1 MKVCQNG
8 VVICLAMNC
17 CVSELDIITKL
28 AQRIG
33 LSRRNHDV
41 KYNNSLKTSNG
52 QSEAANRRIDNTEHL
67 ISHLV
72 WIDNTEHL
80 ISHLV
85 WIDNTEHLIS
95 HPVWIDNTEHLIS
108 HLVWIDN
115 TEHLISRPVWIDN
128 TEHLISRPVFVGFL
142 LFNLFCVLFCN
153 KMKTKYTTLSE
164 KFKVHKSLYFV
175 VGSVSFVI
183 VLSVT

>member
-17 CVSELDIITKL
+17 CVSERDIITKL

-33 LSRRNHDV
+33 LSRWNHDV
-41 KYNNSLKTSNG
+41 KYNSSLKTSNG
-52 QSEAANRRIDNTEHL
+52 QSEAANRRIDY
-67 ISHLV
+67 
-72 WIDNTEHL
+72 
-80 ISHLV
+80 
-85 WIDNTEHLIS
+85 
-95 HPVWIDNTEHLIS
+95 
-108 HLVWIDN
+108 
-115 TEHLISRPVWIDN
+115 

-153 KMKTKYTTLSE
+153 KMKTKYTTLPE
-164 KFKVHKSLYFV
+164 KFKAHKSLYYV

>member
-1 MKVCQNG
+1 MGLIPGRVKPNRVFIEIPEAHNIKELRLADSLMKVCQNG

-17 CVSELDIITKL
+17 CVSERDIITKL

-33 LSRRNHDV
+33 LSRWNHDV
-41 KYNNSLKTSNG
+41 EYNSSLKISNG
-52 QSEAANRRIDNTEHL
+52 QSEAANRR
-67 ISHLV
+67 
-72 WIDNTEHL
+72 
-80 ISHLV
+80 
-85 WIDNTEHLIS
+85 
-95 HPVWIDNTEHLIS
+95 
-108 HLVWIDN
+108 
-115 TEHLISRPVWIDN
+115 IDN

>member
-72 WIDNTEHL
+72 
-80 ISHLV
+80 
-85 WIDNTEHLIS
+85 
-95 HPVWIDNTEHLIS
+95 
-108 HLVWIDN
+108 
-115 TEHLISRPVWIDN
+115 
-128 TEHLISRPVFVGFL
+128 
-142 LFNLFCVLFCN
+142 
-153 KMKTKYTTLSE
+153 
-164 KFKVHKSLYFV
+164 
-175 VGSVSFVI
+175 
-183 VLSVT
+183 